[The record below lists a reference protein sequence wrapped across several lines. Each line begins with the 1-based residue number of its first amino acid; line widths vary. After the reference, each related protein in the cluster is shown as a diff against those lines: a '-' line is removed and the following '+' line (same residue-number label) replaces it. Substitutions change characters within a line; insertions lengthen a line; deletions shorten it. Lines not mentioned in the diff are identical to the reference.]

1 MTART
6 KKIFRIVGL
15 SFAFIFLLLVFVI
28 WRIGS
33 IVEGSINTAIPA
45 FLGVPASVEAVDV
58 SVLSGKVH
66 IKHLEIGNPDGYDTP
81 YMFHM
86 DSLNLDI
93 ALCELFKK
101 RVHIR
106 QIHIIGPHIWY
117 HQKLTANN
125 ISDFLKQLPGGGG
138 KSDNAPSDDKKQEKA
153 ESMAVIID
161 HFLLDEGTLGVK
173 AGIGLEIP
181 LAKVELFDVGKDGA
195 FVPLQAV
202 RVLISAIFDSVVHAV
217 SAVGGAAL
225 KGAGAVGGA
234 ALDAAGAVGG
244 AALDAAGAVGG
255 AALDAAGAVGGA
267 TLKGAGKVVKGI
279 GSLFSSD
286 SESTNSISAEEK
298 K

>member
-125 ISDFLKQLPGGGG
+125 ISDFLKQLPGG
-138 KSDNAPSDDKKQEKA
+138 DKKQEKA

-202 RVLISAIFDSVVHAV
+202 RVLISAVFDSVVHAV

-225 KGAGAVGGA
+225 NG
-234 ALDAAGAVGG
+234 
-244 AALDAAGAVGG
+244 AGAVGG

-267 TLKGAGKVVKGI
+267 TLKGAGAVVKGI
-279 GSLFSSD
+279 GSIFSSD
-286 SESTNSISAEEK
+286 SESTDSISAEEK

>member
-138 KSDNAPSDDKKQEKA
+138 NDKSDNAPSDDKKQEKA
-153 ESMAVIID
+153 ESMVVIID

-217 SAVGGAAL
+217 SAVGGATL

-234 ALDAAGAVGG
+234 ALDT
-244 AALDAAGAVGG
+244 AGAVGG

-267 TLKGAGKVVKGI
+267 TLKGAGAVVKGI
-279 GSLFSSD
+279 GSLFTGD